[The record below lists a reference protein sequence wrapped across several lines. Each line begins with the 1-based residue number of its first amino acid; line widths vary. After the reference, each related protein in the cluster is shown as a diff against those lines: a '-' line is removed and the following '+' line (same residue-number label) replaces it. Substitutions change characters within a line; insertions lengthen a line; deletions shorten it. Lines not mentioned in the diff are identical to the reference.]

1 MYKKKL
7 LKGCL
12 VATLAIAMAAT
23 SLSPV
28 MSNGAAVV
36 QAAGTEKTGTVIMN
50 ATFIYDGVS
59 VGGGDFSISEGNHN
73 FTELGQYIQIPEG
86 YKIAESGDFYAK
98 AGEKLQVR
106 VEKVSTDVTMNIQFK
121 CGDEVIAGGDYTV
134 PAGVQNYSVL
144 EKYVPEGYKMTTS
157 GDFTAEKGGKL
168 EVNIEKISTD
178 VTMNIQFKCGD
189 EVVAGGDYTVP
200 AGVQNYSVLQ
210 QYVPEGY
217 TMTASGDFYAEDGG
231 KLVVS
236 IKEDGA
242 EEDTE
247 VTMNIQFKA
256 GDEVVAGGDYFVPAG
271 VQNYSVLEKYLPEG
285 YEMTTSGD
293 FMAEE
298 GGKLVVNVEKVA
310 TEVAMNIQ
318 FKDGDEVV
326 AGGDYFVPAGVQN
339 YSVLEKYVPEGYK
352 MTVSGDF
359 MAEEGGQ
366 LIVNIEKDGAEE
378 VTEVTM
384 NIQFKDGD
392 EVVAG
397 GDYFV
402 PAGVQNYSVLE
413 KYVPEGYEMTVSG
426 DFMAEA
432 GGKLVVN
439 IEKVATDV
447 IMNIQFKDGD
457 EVVGGGDYFVPAGV
471 QNYSVLEKYVPE
483 GYEMTVSGD
492 FFAAA
497 DAKLVV
503 NVEKISTD
511 VIMNIQFKDGDEVV
525 AGGDYFLPEGVQNY
539 SILEQYVP
547 EGYKLAVSGDFMVT
561 EGGHEEVRIERI
573 STEVIMN
580 IQFKDGDKVIAGG
593 DYFVPAGV
601 QNYSVI
607 AKYVPAGYRMTVSGD
622 FMAEEGGHLDVNVE
636 KINKGTIIN
645 VVFTD
650 PQGNNLGGGDYVVD
664 LDGDG
669 IANYSELSL
678 PMGYKLKE
686 TGDFFVKEGQSYN
699 VVLLREG
706 AAIIHVVFKSEGG
719 KNLGGGDFF
728 VDEDGDGIANYSE
741 LTLPEGYELKETGD
755 FFVDTTKT
763 YEITLN
769 KEIDGTII
777 NVVYVDEEG
786 NNLGG
791 GDYFVDMDDDGIAN
805 YSELTLPEGYELI
818 VTGDFFV
825 VPGQSYTIKL
835 QKISQSKI
843 INVTYFDE
851 GGKNLGG
858 GDYFVDEDGDGI
870 ANYSELDL
878 PVGYELIET
887 GDFFVENGAHYDIT
901 LKLRETILTVTFEDV
916 DGNVIDKVTCE
927 AGVPGSPDET
937 YVFALGEAFQLPEGY
952 QLAEGVDQITDIEIP
967 YGSVGGHTMIVE
979 KIASEEPEDPTPE
992 DPSTEDPTTPED
1004 PAITDDPQSGD
1015 DTKADT
1021 VKDETKV
1028 NDTKADKKNSDDKDG
1043 APQTGDTTSP
1053 VIPVAAG
1060 GLSLA
1065 AIIGVLARKRT
1076 K

>member
-157 GDFTAEKGGKL
+157 GDFSAEKGGKL